1 MNNYLDKF
9 NLNDKQKLQ
18 FKQYFQFLI
27 AENKKINLTSIIE
40 EEEVY
45 VKHFYDS
52 LSMINAGIDLKNKSI
67 CDIGSGAGFPSIPL
81 KILEPTLQVTIIEPT
96 TKRIRFLER
105 LCDILKLTEVTIIND
120 RAENAIKNYRE
131 GFDIVTARAVANLP
145 IVLEL
150 SIPFIRVGGS
160 FIAYKG
166 QSYAAEIK
174 TAERCL
180 TTLEADLKSVYEY
193 ELPADMGSRA
203 LLEFTKSK
211 ATNIKYPRK
220 YADIKKKTL

>member
-1 MNNYLDKF
+1 MNNYLDRFK
-9 NLNDKQKLQ
+9 LNEEQKQQ
-18 FKQYFQFLI
+18 FEQYFQFLI
-27 AENKKINLTSIIE
+27 AENEKINLTSIIE
-40 EEEVY
+40 KDEVY
-45 VKHFYDS
+45 GKHFCDS
-52 LSMINAGIDLKNKSI
+52 LSIIEAGVTLKNKNL

-81 KILEPTLQVTIIEPT
+81 KILEPTLQITIIEPIL
-96 TKRIRFLER
+96 KRIRFLQQ

-145 IVLEL
+145 IILEL
-150 SIPFIRVGGS
+150 SIPFIRIGGS

-166 QSYAAEIK
+166 QSYVTEIEAAQ
-174 TAERCL
+174 RCL
-180 TTLEADLKSVYEY
+180 TTLDVVLKSIYEY